1 MEFTE
6 MEKRMLYQ
14 TEGTERYAV
23 MQEMAMAS
31 QYAGDPARRKAAKS
45 LMEKL
50 RPLTD
55 AGCMEIVHDIQGNYR
70 LPQEGRTIGELLAQ
84 ARQKSGAEQ
93 LKGHDIMALERFDP
107 EVKHMIVFDV
117 LSGNAPVGDKGDKM
131 RLFLTDATPQGLRN
145 VLLISATPYQWK
157 HIIGQR
163 ICRRN
168 TDETRIVL
176 LKIWQELYRLSPS
189 LFSVQLT
196 GTFCQRDK
204 CLEGKMRCGKKLGA
218 SQGPSEI
225 LAADYPALFK
235 GGAT

>member
-14 TEGTERYAV
+14 TEESERYAV
-23 MQEMAMAS
+23 LQEMSMAS

-55 AGCMEIVHDIQGNYR
+55 AECMEAVHDIRKNYR

-107 EVKHMIVFDV
+107 EVRHMVIFDV
-117 LSGNAPVGDKGDKM
+117 LSGDSPVGDKGDRM
-131 RLFLTDATPQGLRN
+131 RLFLTDAGYGKFKDRQEKGE
-145 VLLISATPYQWK
+145 I
-157 HIIGQR
+157 R
-163 ICRRN
+163 IQHHAKVAPGGHLHYDRRDR
-168 TDETRIVL
+168 TL
-176 LKIWQELYRLSPS
+176 
-189 LFSVQLT
+189 
-196 GTFCQRDK
+196 
-204 CLEGKMRCGKKLGA
+204 
-218 SQGPSEI
+218 
-225 LAADYPALFK
+225 
-235 GGAT
+235 